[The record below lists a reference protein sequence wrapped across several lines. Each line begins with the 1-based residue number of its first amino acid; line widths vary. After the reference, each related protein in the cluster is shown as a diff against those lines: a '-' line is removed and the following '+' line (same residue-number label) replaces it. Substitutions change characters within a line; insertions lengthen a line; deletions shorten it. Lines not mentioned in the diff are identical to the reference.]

1 MRVTVK
7 KVGDEFVLYVS
18 TALGET
24 PAGHRLYKAY
34 YPQQPFPDVMRST
47 DPAEAT
53 KSAEQL
59 QEYLDKDA
67 QRGRKGR
74 GR

>member
-24 PAGHRLYKAY
+24 PAGQRLYKAHH
-34 YPQQPFPDVMRST
+34 PQQPFPDVMRST

-59 QEYLDKDA
+59 QEYLDKDE
-67 QRGRKGR
+67 QRGRKSKR
-74 GR
+74 R

>member
-59 QEYLDKDA
+59 QEYLDKDE
-67 QRGRKGR
+67 QRSRKGKR
-74 GR
+74 R